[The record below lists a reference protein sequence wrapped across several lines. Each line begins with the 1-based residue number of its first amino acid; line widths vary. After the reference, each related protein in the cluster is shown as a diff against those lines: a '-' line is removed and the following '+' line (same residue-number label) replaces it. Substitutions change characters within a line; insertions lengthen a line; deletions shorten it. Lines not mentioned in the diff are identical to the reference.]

1 MKVIL
6 ISDEKGLEVGQTYKI
21 KEVRRSAT
29 TFMYRV
35 QLPDGGYKWIES
47 KKFKYPMKWLK

>member
-29 TFMYRV
+29 AFMYRV

>member
-1 MKVIL
+1 MKLIL

-35 QLPDGGYKWIES
+35 QLPEGGYKWVES